1 MTQQQQVD
9 ATQTPSE
16 AEIAEYLTQHPDFF
30 ERHTSLLIRMRLPH
44 APSGTT
50 ISLVERQ
57 IALLRQQN
65 DKLQRNLR
73 DLVAVARQNDLIV
86 EKIHRL
92 AIGFLQESSRRA
104 RIEQL
109 ETSLREDFGAHRAV
123 IVLFDEVA
131 EVAVRG
137 FVRFAGRDDQALAP
151 FSSFLKA
158 AKTRCG
164 LLRDRQKQ
172 YLFGAEG
179 TSLASA
185 AMVPLGE
192 RGERGFLVIGNR
204 DKDHF
209 NPSGRTDFLER
220 LGDLVTTAI
229 AGGRSSSD

>member
-9 ATQTPSE
+9 AAQEPNE
-16 AEIAEYLTQHPDFF
+16 AEIAAYLTKHPDFF
-30 ERHTSLLIRMRLPH
+30 ERHTNLLIRMRLPH
-44 APSGTT
+44 APSGAT

-65 DKLQRNLR
+65 DKLQRNLK
-73 DLVAVARQNDLIV
+73 DLVAVAKQNDQIV
-86 EKIHRL
+86 AKIHRL
-92 AIGFLQESSRRA
+92 GVAFLREDSRGA

-123 IVLFDEVA
+123 MVLFDEA
-131 EVAVRG
+131 ADAADQG
-137 FVRFAGRDDQALAP
+137 FVRCARRDDPALQP
-151 FSSFLKA
+151 FSAFLKS

-164 LLRDRQKQ
+164 LLRDRQKE

-179 TSLASA
+179 AALASA
-185 AMVPLGE
+185 AMVPLGK
-192 RGERGFLVIGNR
+192 RGQRGFLVIGNR

-220 LGDLVTTAI
+220 LGELVTTAI
-229 AGGRSSSD
+229 AGGRSSGD